1 MFCAGREIAN
11 GFQQVI
17 SYDEQVERFAFQ
29 AQISG
34 RDAAMQADE
43 DYMHAVRYGMPTL
56 SGCGIGI
63 YRLVM
68 LLTNAQNIR
77 DIILYPM

>member
-1 MFCAGREIAN
+1 
-11 GFQQVI
+11 
-17 SYDEQVERFAFQ
+17 
-29 AQISG
+29 
-34 RDAAMQADE
+34 MQADE

-56 SGCGIGI
+56 SDYSIGI
-63 YRLVM
+63 DRLVM

>member
-1 MFCAGREIAN
+1 MNKSNASRSKPKSVAG
-11 GFQQVI
+11 
-17 SYDEQVERFAFQ
+17 
-29 AQISG
+29 
-34 RDAAMQADE
+34 MQADE

-63 YRLVM
+63 DRLVM